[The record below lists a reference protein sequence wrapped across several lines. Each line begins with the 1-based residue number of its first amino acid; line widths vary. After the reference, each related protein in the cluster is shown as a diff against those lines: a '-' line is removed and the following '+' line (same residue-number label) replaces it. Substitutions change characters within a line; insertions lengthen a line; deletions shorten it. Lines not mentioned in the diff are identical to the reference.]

1 MLESYQALQQAL
13 IEYYSAIKAV
23 HIISIICWMAGLF
36 YLPRLFVYHAE
47 NATNTDFV
55 SVVKL
60 QEYRLFAYIMR
71 PAMLFSVFSGA
82 FMIFLAPE
90 LFKSGIWFHIK
101 LLFVILLL
109 CYHIVCGILVGKMQK
124 DEAKFSGKF
133 FRVFNEIPT
142 LLMIVIVLCA
152 VIKF

>member
-1 MLESYQALQQAL
+1 MLAQSYQTL
-13 IEYYSAIKAV
+13 IEYYSAIKAL

-47 NATNTDFV
+47 NAKNVDFV

-71 PAMLFSVFSGA
+71 PAMLCSVFSGA

-109 CYHIVCGILVGKMQK
+109 CYHIVCGILVGKMQN
-124 DEAKFSGKF
+124 EVRFSGKF
-133 FRVFNEIPT
+133 FRIFNEIPT